1 MNRQEYIK
9 AIKDVIYLCY
19 CALNEHKPVKS
30 RLDKMNMDYI
40 YEASQKHMLVSVC
53 AMALESAGIRD
64 ERFVQAMGKAMR
76 KNAQLD
82 IDRAQILD
90 RFEDAGIWYM
100 PLKGSL
106 LKDIYP
112 RYGMRQM
119 SDNDILF
126 DNTRAENVKNI
137 MEGLGF
143 TTKEFGHG
151 NHDVYFK
158 KPVSNFEM
166 HRELFSDTHISLGIL
181 DIIDYYRNVRDR
193 LVKDEGNEFGYHFTC
208 EDFYIYM
215 LAHEYKHYVHG
226 GTGLRSVVDVYVYLR
241 EYADR
246 LDMGYIEEECK
257 KLGIGDFEKQS
268 RRLAMDL
275 FGGEK
280 LSDEDKQ
287 MLVYIV
293 SSGTYG
299 NLENMVNNKIDK
311 LGGGRF
317 VKVRY
322 AISRL
327 SIPLDENDPRYLSLK
342 NYYPWFFE
350 RKRRLPLLFF
360 YRLLRGVTSR
370 RKTAVGELKVM
381 LGLK

>member
-1 MNRQEYIK
+1 M
-9 AIKDVIYLCY
+9 
-19 CALNEHKPVKS
+19 
-30 RLDKMNMDYI
+30 
-40 YEASQKHMLVSVC
+40 
-53 AMALESAGIRD
+53 
-64 ERFVQAMGKAMR
+64 
-76 KNAQLD
+76 
-82 IDRAQILD
+82 
-90 RFEDAGIWYM
+90 
-100 PLKGSL
+100 
-106 LKDIYP
+106 
-112 RYGMRQM
+112 
-119 SDNDILF
+119 
-126 DNTRAENVKNI
+126 
-137 MEGLGF
+137 
-143 TTKEFGHG
+143 
-151 NHDVYFK
+151 
-158 KPVSNFEM
+158 
-166 HRELFSDTHISLGIL
+166 
-181 DIIDYYRNVRDR
+181 
-193 LVKDEGNEFGYHFTC
+193 
-208 EDFYIYM
+208 
-215 LAHEYKHYVHG
+215 
-226 GTGLRSVVDVYVYLR
+226 DVYVYLR

-257 KLGIGDFEKQS
+257 KIGIGDFERQS

-342 NYYPWFFE
+342 SYYPWFFE